1 MAVYMI
7 YKNFDFLIPDAP
19 ELIQTFM
26 AAVRLFPLFSHFGIA
41 KIVCSWPT
49 QESDTT
55 SLRNAFVMLQATAPQ
70 KAIEYFLNIYDSIST
85 LDEMMQL
92 AVIELIR
99 KESRTTD
106 VNAVGGSQLKAK
118 YIKCIFELLNSGAH
132 SVKYEAATTLTTL
145 TQNPAAVKGRFPL
158 SSV

>member
-1 MAVYMI
+1 VPGPRLTVAV
-7 YKNFDFLIPDAP
+7 LIA
-19 ELIQTFM
+19 
-26 AAVRLFPLFSHFGIA
+26 S
-41 KIVCSWPT
+41 

-70 KAIEYFLNIYDSIST
+70 RAVDYFLTIYDQVPQ

-99 KESRTTD
+99 KESKS
-106 VNAVGGSQLKAK
+106 AAGEGALKAR
-118 YIKCIFELLNSGAH
+118 YIKCIFELLNSGSH

-145 TQNPAAVKGRFPL
+145 TQNPAAVKGKPTSPRGSSGGMGANWGFHSTTQPPL
-158 SSV
+158 RA